1 MIGGSMGIMGI
12 LDGKAV
18 VITGAGRG
26 LGKAYAVHAAGAGAS
41 VLVNDLDGE
50 LAEKVAAG
58 IRAAGGRA
66 VANGDSVSEAG
77 RAADLMEQCVAEFGK
92 LDGLVN
98 NAGLRYD
105 AKPWE
110 DDPARIQA
118 LIEVNVMGALFCGTA
133 AAKVMREQGSGV
145 IVNAASFSFLGQAGA
160 GAYAASKGAVVSMS
174 ISWAVDLAKSGVRVN
189 AVCPLAWTR
198 MSEDDYRTRSTPE
211 DTPDRVAPL
220 ITYLLSDRSEGVTG
234 QVIRFTGDVLHLV
247 KQPTR
252 LEPVFTGEPWD
263 ADDFDKAFEKFEF
276 EAFPAVRWKL

>member
-1 MIGGSMGIMGI
+1 MGI

-26 LGKAYAVHAAGAGAS
+26 LGKAYALHAAKAGAS

-50 LAEKVAAG
+50 LADQVAAG
-58 IRAAGGRA
+58 IRAAGGQA
-66 VANGDSVSEAG
+66 VANGDSVVDPGGASGLLA
-77 RAADLMEQCVAEFGK
+77 QCVEEFGK

-105 AKPWE
+105 AMPWE

-118 LIEVNVMGALFCGTA
+118 LIEVNVMGALYCGTA
-133 AAKVMREQGSGV
+133 AARVMRAQGSGV
-145 IVNAASFSFLGQAGA
+145 IVNAASFSFLGQSGA

-174 ISWAVDLAKSGVRVN
+174 ISWAVDLAEFGIRVN

-198 MSEDDYRTRSTPE
+198 MSEADYRTRSKPE

-220 ITYLLSDRSEGVTG
+220 ITYLLSDRSAGITG
-234 QVIRFTGDVLHLV
+234 QVIRFTGDTLHIV
-247 KQPTR
+247 RQPIR
-252 LEPVFTGEPWD
+252 KEPVLRAEPWD
-263 ADDFDKAFEKFEF
+263 ADDFGTAFDEF
-276 EAFPAVRWKL
+276 ELESFPAERWKL

>member
-26 LGKAYAVHAAGAGAS
+26 LGKAYAVHAADAGAS

-50 LAEKVAAG
+50 LAEEVAAK
-58 IRAAGGRA
+58 IRAAGGVA
-66 VANGDSVSEAG
+66 VANGDSVVEPG
-77 RAADLMEQCVAEFGK
+77 RAVGLMEQCVAEFGR

-174 ISWAVDLAKSGVRVN
+174 ISWAVDLAKSGIRVN

-198 MSEDDYRTRSTPE
+198 MSEDDYRTKSKPE

-220 ITYLLSDRSEGVTG
+220 ITYLLSDRSEGITG

-247 KQPTR
+247 KQPAR
-252 LEPVFTGEPWD
+252 LEPVFTAEPWD
-263 ADDFDKAFEKFEF
+263 ADDFGKAFEKFEL

>member
-1 MIGGSMGIMGI
+1 MGT

-26 LGKAYAVHAAGAGAS
+26 LGKAYAEHAADAGAS

-50 LAEKVAAG
+50 LAKEVAAD

-66 VANGDSVSEAG
+66 VANGDSVAEPG
-77 RAADLMEQCVAEFGK
+77 RAAALMEQCVAEFGR

-105 AKPWE
+105 AMPWE

-118 LIEVNVMGALFCGTA
+118 LIEVNVIGTLFCGTA
-133 AAKVMREQGSGV
+133 ASRIMREQGSGV
-145 IVNAASFSFLGQAGA
+145 IVNAASFSFLGQSGA
-160 GAYAASKGAVVSMS
+160 GTYAASKGAVVSMS
-174 ISWAVDLAKSGVRVN
+174 ISWAVDLAKFGIRVN

-198 MSEDDYRTRSTPE
+198 MSEDDYRTRSKPE

-220 ITYLLSDRSEGVTG
+220 ITYLLGDRSGEVTG
-234 QVIRFTGDVLHLV
+234 QVIRFTGDVLHV
-247 KQPTR
+247 VRQPAR
-252 LEPVFTGEPWD
+252 LEPVFTGEPWND
-263 ADDFDKAFEKFEF
+263 DDFEKAFAKFEF
-276 EAFPAVRWKL
+276 EAFPAERWKL